1 MEIAI
6 IFVLILINGVFSMSE
21 IALISA
27 RKNRLENAAK
37 KGNVKAQAALDLS
50 NSPTKF
56 LSTVQIGITVT
67 AILTGIISGDRIT
80 ADVKI
85 FYESY
90 SAIKPYADSAAVV
103 TVVFLLT
110 YITLVVAEL
119 LPKRIGLN
127 YPESIAKAVALP
139 MKFVSTATAPFIWLL
154 TVSTDFLLK
163 VLRIKPSADGKVTE
177 EEIKAIIK
185 EGTEGGEVQEIE
197 QDIVERV
204 FHIGDRKVNSLMTH
218 RKSVVFLPLN
228 ADKNHVKDHMLKE
241 LHSVYPVYGEN
252 HDDIVGVVNLK
263 AIFSHFENDN
273 FNLAEIMTE
282 APYLMEQTTA
292 YKALEHFKT
301 SGIHYAFVSDEYG
314 DFEGI
319 ITLNDIL
326 EALVGDASD
335 FYKED
340 FKLVAREDGTWLVDG
355 HYSLHDFL
363 TFFELDELINDYE
376 VNTVSGL
383 IMTELSFIPKEGQKL
398 LWNNFELEVLDM
410 DGVKIDKVLVKSLE
424 KKTENDKE

>member
-1 MEIAI
+1 MEIAL
-6 IFVLILINGVFSMSE
+6 IFFLILLNGVFSMSE

-27 RKNRLENAAK
+27 RKNRLETAAK
-37 KGNVKAQAALDLS
+37 KGNASAQTALDLA
-50 NSPTKF
+50 NSPNKF
-56 LSTVQIGITVT
+56 LSTVQIGITLIG
-67 AILTGIISGDRIT
+67 ILTGIFSGDKIKG
-80 ADVKI
+80 DVKVYLEQ
-85 FYESY
+85 FES
-90 SAIKPYADSAAVV
+90 IKPYAESVSVTIVV
-103 TVVFLLT
+103 VSLT
-110 YITLVVAEL
+110 FFSLVLGEL

-127 YPESIAKAVALP
+127 YPERIAKLVAFP
-139 MKFVSTATAPFIWLL
+139 MQFVSVIAAPFIWLL
-154 TVSTDFLLK
+154 THSTEFLLK
-163 VLRIKPSADGKVTE
+163 IMMIKPSADGKITE

-218 RKSVVFLPLN
+218 RKSVVFLPLD
-228 ADKNHVKDHMLKE
+228 ADKQKVRELMSKE

-252 HDDIVGVVNLK
+252 YDDIVGVVNLK
-263 AIFSHFENDN
+263 SIFSHFENEN

-282 APYLMEQTTA
+282 APFIMEQTTA
-292 YKALEHFKT
+292 YKALENFKT

-314 DFEGI
+314 DFQGI

-326 EALVGDASD
+326 EALVGDASE

-340 FKLVAREDGTWLVDG
+340 FQLIAREDGTWIVDG

-363 TFFELDELINDYE
+363 TYFELDELINDYD
-376 VNTVSGL
+376 VTTVSGL

-398 LWNNFELEVLDM
+398 TWNRFELEVLDM
-410 DGVKIDKVLVKSLE
+410 DGVKIDKVLVKSL
-424 KKTENDKE
+424 DKEDDDN